1 MTTTAKYETTIG
13 LEVHVQLSTQSK
25 IFCGCSTKFG
35 AAANTQT
42 CPVCMGLPGAL
53 PVFNRKVLSYA
64 IKVGLAVNCSI
75 AGMMKFD
82 RKNYFYPDLPKGF
95 QISQYDLPL
104 AANGELVILTGG
116 VQKKI
121 RITRVHLEEDA
132 GKLIHVEGED
142 SSLVDFNRCGTPL
155 LEIVSEPDIDSPQE
169 AYDYLTELKA
179 ILKYLGVSDCNME
192 EGSLRCDANISLRPK
207 GQRELGVRTELK
219 NMNTF
224 KGVKNALEYEIE
236 RQEEILED
244 GGRIVQETRLW
255 NDAAGKS
262 SSMRSKEEAF
272 DYRYFPEPDLVPFTV
287 DKKLVGSVRE
297 TIPELPRKRYE
308 RFLSDYKL
316 PVLAASTIVQ
326 DKDTADYFEE
336 CATLYKKPHII
347 ANWITGDILS
357 EFNKRFSSERNA
369 TIMDLGIKP
378 EDLVEMLRLIDKGEI
393 SGKIAKAILP
403 EMIETKQS
411 PDEIVKAKGMFQI
424 KDKDELAKILD
435 GVISSNAKPV
445 EDYKNGKEAALAFL
459 VGQVMKATKGKAS
472 PKIVNEMLK
481 ERMGRP

>member
-1 MTTTAKYETTIG
+1 MTSAARYETTIG
-13 LEVHVQLSTQSK
+13 LEVHAQLSTKSK

-35 AAANTQT
+35 AVANTQT
-42 CPVCMGLPGAL
+42 CPVCLGFPGVL
-53 PVFNRKVLSYA
+53 PVFNREALRYALKVA
-64 IKVGLAVNCSI
+64 LALNCEI
-75 AGMMKFD
+75 AEMMKFD

-116 VQKKI
+116 SQMKI

-155 LEIVSEPDIDSPQE
+155 LEIVSEPDITSPQE

-207 GQRELGVRTELK
+207 GRKELGVKSELK
-219 NMNTF
+219 NMNSF

-244 GGRIVQETRLW
+244 GGRIIQETRLW

-262 SSMRSKEEAF
+262 YSMRSKEEAF

-287 DKKLVGSVRE
+287 DKELVGSVRE
-297 TIPELPRKRYE
+297 AIPELPRKRYE

-326 DKDTADYFEE
+326 DKDVADYFEE
-336 CATLYKKPHII
+336 CARLYEKPQII

-369 TIMDLGIKP
+369 TIRNLGIKP
-378 EDLVEMLRLIDKGEI
+378 EDLTEMLGLIDKGEI
-393 SGKIAKAILP
+393 SGKIAKAVLP
-403 EMIETKQS
+403 EMIDTKRS
-411 PDEIVKAKGMFQI
+411 PKEIVKAKGMSQI

-435 GVISSNAKPV
+435 KIISSNAKPV
-445 EDYKNGKEAALAFL
+445 EDYKNGKEAALTFL
-459 VGQVMKATKGKAS
+459 VGQVMKATRGKAN
-472 PKIVNEMLK
+472 PKIVNELLK
-481 ERMGRP
+481 ERIGRP